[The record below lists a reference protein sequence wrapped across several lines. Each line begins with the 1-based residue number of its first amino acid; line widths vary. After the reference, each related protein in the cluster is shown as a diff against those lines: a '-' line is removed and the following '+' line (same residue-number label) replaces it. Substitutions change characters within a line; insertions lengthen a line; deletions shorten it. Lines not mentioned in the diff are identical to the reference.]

1 MAFSHSDLEGS
12 DVQQI
17 VSANPFRCRMWDLH
31 DRLEHLIVEDNC
43 REEISSVS
51 RHGQQVAPLGRRLRG
66 DPDHDVELICSARR
80 LFVARHLM
88 CRCPLRLPI

>member
-17 VSANPFRCRMWDLH
+17 VSVNPFRCRMWDLH

-51 RHGQQVAPLGRRLRG
+51 RHGQQVAALGRRLRG
-66 DPDHDVELICSARR
+66 DPDHDVELICGARR
-80 LFVARHLM
+80 LFVARHAE
-88 CRCPLRLPI
+88 CAAAR